1 MAQMKSDN
9 PKHAFRRAMRRLCG
23 RGGIV
28 PVAAAVFIV
37 VVACIGFALIGRGSS
52 SGVEL
57 KRSSQGDVQQAA
69 QGSDAREAAV
79 PNTEPEQSVPVP
91 LYVHVDGAVASP
103 GVYAIDAGSRV
114 NDAVT
119 AAGGLAEGADTSSLN
134 LAAPVQD
141 GSKVSVPFAGEA
153 QGDPNSTGSVGEP
166 QSYSGVAPSSGS
178 SGSSLVNINSATAD
192 ELKTLPG
199 VGDATA
205 EAILEDRRTNGPFTS
220 IEDLMRVFGIGEK
233 KFAKLKEKICV

>member
-9 PKHAFRRAMRRLCG
+9 PKHAFRRVLRRLCG
-23 RGGIV
+23 RGGMV
-28 PVAAAVFIV
+28 PAAAAAFIV
-37 VVACIGFALIGRGSS
+37 VAACIGFALIGGSS

-69 QGSDAREAAV
+69 QGSDAQEAAV
-79 PNTEPEQSVPVP
+79 PNTEPEQEAPVT
-91 LYVHVDGAVASP
+91 LFVHVDGAVASP
-103 GVYAIDAGSRV
+103 GVYAIEASSRV
-114 NDAVT
+114 NDAVI

-141 GSKVSVPFAGEA
+141 GSKVYVPFAGEA
-153 QGDPNSTGSVGEP
+153 QGDLNSTGSVGDS
-166 QSYSGVAPSSGS
+166 QSSSGVAPSSGS
-178 SGSSLVNINSATAD
+178 GGSSLVNINSASSD

-205 EAILEDRRTNGPFTS
+205 EAILDDRRSNGPFTS
-220 IEDLMRVFGIGEK
+220 IEDLMRVSGIGEK

>member
-9 PKHAFRRAMRRLCG
+9 SKHAVRRAMRRLCG

-37 VVACIGFALIGRGSS
+37 VAACIGFALIGGSS

-57 KRSSQGDVQQAA
+57 KRSSQDGLQQAA
-69 QGSDAREAAV
+69 QESDALEAAA
-79 PNTEPEQSVPVP
+79 PNIESEQAAPVP

-103 GVYAIDAGSRV
+103 GVYTIDASSRV
-114 NDAVT
+114 NDAVI
-119 AAGGLAEGADTSSLN
+119 AAGGLAESADTSSLN

-141 GSKVSVPFAGEA
+141 GSKVYVPFAGEA
-153 QGDPNSTGSVGEP
+153 LGDSNSTGSVGEP

-178 SGSSLVNINSATAD
+178 GGSSLVNINFASAD
-192 ELKTLPG
+192 ELKMLPG

-205 EAILEDRRTNGPFTS
+205 EAILEDRQSNGPFTS
-220 IEDLMRVFGIGEK
+220 IEDLMRVSGIGEK

>member
-28 PVAAAVFIV
+28 PVAAAAFIV
-37 VVACIGFALIGRGSS
+37 VAACIGFALIGGSS

-79 PNTEPEQSVPVP
+79 PNADPEQAVPVL

-141 GSKVSVPFAGEA
+141 GSKVYVPFAGEA
-153 QGDPNSTGSVGEP
+153 QGDSNSTGSVGEP

-178 SGSSLVNINSATAD
+178 SGSSLVNINSASAD

-205 EAILEDRRTNGPFTS
+205 EAILEDRRSNGPFTS
-220 IEDLMRVFGIGEK
+220 IEDLMRISGIGEK